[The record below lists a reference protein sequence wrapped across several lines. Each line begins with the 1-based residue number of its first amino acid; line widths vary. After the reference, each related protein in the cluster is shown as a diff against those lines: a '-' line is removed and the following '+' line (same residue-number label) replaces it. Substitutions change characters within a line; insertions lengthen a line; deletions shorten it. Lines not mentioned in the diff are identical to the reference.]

1 MVLLEK
7 INSCSDEELT
17 SVVGEAL
24 QSAIN
29 NSTKVEKLGFL
40 NGAMIGAFVHKGFI
54 SPDTRIKFN
63 TLSMYD
69 YSMKTTDYFYEFAK
83 LIKEIG
89 FTKKSQIV
97 KFLQKFIDFYFGI
110 PASKCDLR
118 DDYLNDSICF
128 STKTEEEFFE
138 KIENLEIGAFKNKN
152 IAQCTERAA
161 VAQNLLSLFGLE
173 TYWCCGCVEHDGKEE
188 GHCINIV
195 KGNNAFYLY
204 DYSLPVVV
212 YENGKEVN
220 RYAFNHSIKNE
231 ELEDFLANG
240 VIKEFPDY
248 EGQITSKGIKF
259 VFNGK
264 TRKYCVGRVTLEEI
278 HYKSR

>member
-110 PASKCDLR
+110 PAS
-118 DDYLNDSICF
+118 
-128 STKTEEEFFE
+128 
-138 KIENLEIGAFKNKN
+138 
-152 IAQCTERAA
+152 TERAA